1 MMRLVYI
8 MSAAGMVLSLAA
20 GVAAPALA
28 GEGSVGVNYSI
39 LTSPFWTAYDRYIQ
53 KYSQELGVPILAPI
67 NSQQDLAKQITDVQ
81 NLINLGAGAL
91 IVSPVD
97 SASIQPSLNQAGKR
111 VSPSSR
117 SMSRLT
123 RARSLSSCVPTI
135 EPTESRLANTS
146 AITSSRAR
154 SCR

>member
-1 MMRLVYI
+1 MMRLVYM

-67 NSQQDLAKQITDVQ
+67 NSQQDSAKQITDVQ

-97 SASIQPSLNQAGKR
+97 SASIQPSLNQAQAKGYPR
-111 VSPSSR
+111 HHGR
-117 SMSRLT
+117 C
-123 RARSLSSCVPTI
+123 RA
-135 EPTESRLANTS
+135 
-146 AITSSRAR
+146 
-154 SCR
+154 